1 MHVRVDKSSED
12 IMTVGPLAAMSNF
25 VTDELLYCNFKMLDK
40 LSLFQALKNMSKA
53 QVSEF

>member
-25 VTDELLYCNFKMLDK
+25 VTDELFYCNFKMLDK